1 MCRFAVRAPLT
12 SLEAFLGSVESGTS
26 LYISLAITAQPY
38 GKRICLFPSPN
49 CLDADI
55 QYRAY
60 PYPHES
66 PHCSNG
72 EEVVQEYQP
81 VVHRLRLSASA

>member
-1 MCRFAVRAPLT
+1 MGNGLAYFPALT
-12 SLEAFLGSVESGTS
+12 AGRGYPIPRL
-26 LYISLAITAQPY
+26 
-38 GKRICLFPSPN
+38 
-49 CLDADI
+49 
-55 QYRAY
+55 
-60 PYPHES
+60 PYPPAS